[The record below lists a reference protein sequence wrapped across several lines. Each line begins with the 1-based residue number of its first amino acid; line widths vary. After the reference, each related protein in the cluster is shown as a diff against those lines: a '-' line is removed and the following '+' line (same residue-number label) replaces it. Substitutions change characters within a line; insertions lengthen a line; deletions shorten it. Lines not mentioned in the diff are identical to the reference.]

1 MEVRIMAINQEDL
14 AFVREAVLACEA
26 GQIFKPIEEGYT
38 NILLCNPEKSLNYR
52 LDYINS
58 IKIPDGYKK
67 EFKYPV
73 YISYHSIL
81 YGVLHNE
88 YGVVVKQ
95 IKRSYSEL
103 LWREIISKDPY
114 KGGLTEI
121 MFIPD
126 NSAYHIDWYKVSEGY
141 NLDGLP
147 DSCMKGKGDRFLPL
161 DRIAEMAV
169 LVKDSTNQMVAR
181 CIVWNKG
188 VVEKANGERIDKDL
202 YDRLYYVDG
211 YAEELMIQH
220 LEAKGI
226 EPLYNHWNGV
236 TFNLRIKNPFTNGY
250 YPWMDTFNLLAE
262 NDYLYCYDWQEYG
275 YDRSDIRDII
285 FESIEVKVLG
295 ALLTQDGSVEYGEYD
310 DSDED
315 DENWSDYEERHIP
328 VSRQV
333 YSEYL
338 RDILTDTEA
347 FISSYDGDWYPIN
360 GKGDVWL
367 PIYTNPENKIDYVVG
382 KSNLHFYNW
391 TDPDTGEEYLIPEK
405 DSTNDCIT
413 GFKIPKD
420 RAIYIAS
427 RHVYVSRDHKL
438 EDALDYFA
446 KDNQGQLDDV
456 ELEVLKAMLVKEK

>member
-1 MEVRIMAINQEDL
+1 MAINQEDL
-14 AFVREAVLACEA
+14 AFVREAVLNYKAE
-26 GQIFKPIEEGYT
+26 QIFKPIKEGYT

-114 KGGLTEI
+114 KGDLTEI

-147 DSCMKGKGDRFLPL
+147 SSCMKGYGGRFIPL
-161 DRIAEMAV
+161 DNIAEMAV

-188 VVEKANGERIDKDL
+188 IVEKADGTKIDKDL

-211 YAEELMIQH
+211 EAEEAMIQH
-220 LEAKGI
+220 LNAKGI

-262 NDYLYCYDWQEYG
+262 NDYLYCYDWQDLG
-275 YDRSDIRDII
+275 YNRSDIRDVI

-310 DSDED
+310 NSDED
-315 DENWSDYEERHIP
+315 DENYSSYENEYIP
-328 VSRQV
+328 INRQV
-333 YSEYL
+333 YSDYL
-338 RDILTDTEA
+338 GGILTDSRS
-347 FISSYDGDWYPIN
+347 FMSSYDNDRYPLD
-360 GKGDVWL
+360 GKGNIWL
-367 PIYTNPENKIDYVVG
+367 PIYPNPENKPDYVVG
-382 KSNLHFYNW
+382 VNHSDFYYW
-391 TDPDTGEEYLIPEK
+391 TDRHTQQTYLIPRK
-405 DSTNDCIT
+405 DSVEDYIT
-413 GFKIPKD
+413 ELYIPRD
-420 RAIYIAS
+420 RAIYLP
-427 RHVYVSRDHKL
+427 SRDL
-438 EDALDYFA
+438 YIY
-446 KDNQGQLDDV
+446 KDIQLKNIVKAFTNADGNFLLTPEELAEISEELNDGQ
-456 ELEVLKAMLVKEK
+456 

>member
-1 MEVRIMAINQEDL
+1 MAINKEDL
-14 AFVREAVLACEA
+14 AFVREAVLNYKAE
-26 GQIFKPIEEGYT
+26 QIFKPIEDGYT

-88 YGVVVKQ
+88 FGVVVKQ

-114 KGGLTEI
+114 KGDLTEI

-147 DSCMKGKGDRFLPL
+147 DSCMKGKGDRFIPL

-188 VVEKANGERIDKDL
+188 VVERANGERIDKDL

-211 YAEELMIQH
+211 YAEELMAQY

-226 EPLYNHWNGV
+226 DPLYNYWNGV

-275 YDRSDIRDII
+275 YSRSDIQDII

-310 DSDED
+310 DSDDDDE

-328 VSRQV
+328 ISRQV
-333 YSEYL
+333 YSDYMG
-338 RDILTDTEA
+338 DILTNTEA
-347 FISSYDGDWYPIN
+347 FISSYDGNWYPIN
-360 GKGDVWL
+360 GKGNVWL
-367 PIYTNPENKIDYVVG
+367 PIYTNPENKPDYVVG
-382 KSNLHFYNW
+382 INDLYFYSW
-391 TDPDTGEEYLIPEK
+391 RDPETGEKYLIPEK

-420 RAIYIAS
+420 RAIYVKS
-427 RHVYVSRDHKL
+427 RGIYVSKDHKL

-446 KDNQGQLDDV
+446 KDNQGHLEDI
-456 ELEVLKAMLVKEK
+456 ELEVLKEMLVKGK

>member
-1 MEVRIMAINQEDL
+1 MAINQEDL
-14 AFVREAVLACEA
+14 AFVREAVLAYKAE
-26 GQIFKPIEEGYT
+26 QIFKPIEEGYT

-114 KGGLTEI
+114 KGDLTEI

-147 DSCMKGKGDRFLPL
+147 DSCMKGKGDRFIPL
-161 DRIAEMAV
+161 DKIAEMAV
-169 LVKDSTNQMVAR
+169 LVKDSTALPPYFSPV
-181 CIVWNKG
+181 K
-188 VVEKANGERIDKDL
+188 IDKDL

-211 YAEELMIQH
+211 YAEELMAQY

-226 EPLYNHWNGV
+226 DPLYNYWNGV
-236 TFNLRIKNPFTNGY
+236 TFNLGIKNPFTNGY

-275 YDRSDIRDII
+275 YSRSDIRDII
-285 FESIEVKVLG
+285 FESMEVKVLG
-295 ALLTQDGSVEYGEYD
+295 ALLTQDGSVEYGEYG

-315 DENWSDYEERHIP
+315 DENYSNYEERYIP
-328 VSRQV
+328 TSRQV
-333 YSEYL
+333 YSDYL
-338 RDILTDTEA
+338 GDILTGTEA

-367 PIYTNPENKIDYVVG
+367 PIYPNPENKSDYVVG
-382 KSNLHFYNW
+382 VNNANFYYW
-391 TDPDTGEEYLIPEK
+391 TDRHTNERYLISREDTVTDYVTK
-405 DSTNDCIT
+405 LY
-413 GFKIPKD
+413 IPRD
-420 RAIYIAS
+420 RAIYLPA
-427 RHVYVSRDHKL
+427 RDLHI
-438 EDALDYFA
+438 Y
-446 KDNQGQLDDV
+446 KDIKLDDV
-456 ELEVLKAMLVKEK
+456 VKAFTNPKGDFLLSPEELAEISEELNDGQ

>member
-1 MEVRIMAINQEDL
+1 MAINQEGL

-88 YGVVVKQ
+88 FGVVVKQ

-114 KGGLTEI
+114 KGDLTEI

-147 DSCMKGKGDRFLPL
+147 DSCMKGKGDRFIPL
-161 DRIAEMAV
+161 DKIAEMAV

-188 VVEKANGERIDKDL
+188 VVERANGERIDKDL

-211 YAEELMIQH
+211 CAEELMIQY

-226 EPLYNHWNGV
+226 KPLYNHWNGV

-295 ALLTQDGSVEYGEYD
+295 ALLTQDGSVEYGDYD

-315 DENWSDYEERHIP
+315 DDGNYSEYEERYIP
-328 VSRQV
+328 ISRQV
-333 YSEYL
+333 YSDYL

-367 PIYTNPENKIDYVVG
+367 PIYPNLENKVDYVVG
-382 KSNLHFYNW
+382 VNDLHFYSW
-391 TDPDTGEEYLIPEK
+391 RDPETGEKYLIPEK

-420 RAIYIAS
+420 RAIYIRS
-427 RHVYVSRDHKL
+427 RNVYVSKDHNL
-438 EDALDYFA
+438 EDVLDYFA
-446 KDNQGQLDDV
+446 KDNQGHLEDI
-456 ELEVLKAMLVKEK
+456 ELEVLKEMLVKEK

>member
-1 MEVRIMAINQEDL
+1 MAINQEDL
-14 AFVREAVLACEA
+14 AFVREAVLNYKAE
-26 GQIFKPIEEGYT
+26 QIFKPIDEGYT

-103 LWREIISKDPY
+103 MWREIISKDPY
-114 KGGLTEI
+114 KGDLTEI

-147 DSCMKGKGDRFLPL
+147 DSCMKGKGDRFIPL
-161 DRIAEMAV
+161 DKIAEMAV

-188 VVEKANGERIDKDL
+188 IVEKADGTKIDKDL

-211 YAEELMIQH
+211 EAEELMIQY
-220 LEAKGI
+220 LEVKGI

-262 NDYLYCYDWQEYG
+262 DDYLYCYDWQDLG
-275 YDRSDIRDII
+275 YARSDIRDVI

-310 DSDED
+310 DSDDDE
-315 DENWSDYEERHIP
+315 DENWSGYEERHIP
-328 VSRQV
+328 ISRQV
-333 YSEYL
+333 YSNYL
-338 RDILTDTEA
+338 GDILTD
-347 FISSYDGDWYPIN
+347 IRSLVSSYDGDWYPIN

-367 PIYTNPENKIDYVVG
+367 PIYPNPEDKIDYVVG
-382 KSNLHFYNW
+382 TNNANFYYW
-391 TDPDTGEEYLIPEK
+391 TDRHTNERYLISRE
-405 DSTNDCIT
+405 DTVTDYVT
-413 GFKIPKD
+413 ELYIPRD
-420 RAIYIAS
+420 RAIYLP
-427 RHVYVSRDHKL
+427 SRDLHIYKDVKL
-438 EDALDYFA
+438 ADVVKAFTNANGDFLLTPEELAEISEELND
-446 KDNQGQLDDV
+446 GQ
-456 ELEVLKAMLVKEK
+456 

>member
-1 MEVRIMAINQEDL
+1 MAINQEDL
-14 AFVREAVLACEA
+14 AFVREAVLACEE
-26 GQIFKPIEEGYT
+26 GQLFKPIDEGYT
-38 NILLCNPEKSLNYR
+38 NILLCNPEKFLNYR
-52 LDYINS
+52 LEYINS

-114 KGGLTEI
+114 KGDLTEI

-126 NSAYHIDWYKVSEGY
+126 NSAYHLDWYKVSEGY

-147 DSCMKGKGDRFLPL
+147 DSCMKGKGDRFIPL
-161 DRIAEMAV
+161 DKIAEMAV

-188 VVEKANGERIDKDL
+188 VVERANGERIDKDL

-211 YAEELMIQH
+211 YAEKLMIQY
-220 LEAKGI
+220 LEAKDI
-226 EPLYNHWNGV
+226 ESLYNHWNGV

-262 NDYLYCYDWQEYG
+262 NDYLYCYDWQDLG
-275 YDRSDIRDII
+275 YNRSDIRNII
-285 FESIEVKVLG
+285 FESMEVKVLG
-295 ALLTQDGSVEYGEYD
+295 ALLTQDGSVVYGEYD
-310 DSDED
+310 NSDED
-315 DENWSDYEERHIP
+315 NGNYSNYEERYIP
-328 VSRQV
+328 TSRQV
-333 YSEYL
+333 YSDYMG
-338 RDILTDTEA
+338 DILTGTEA

-360 GKGDVWL
+360 GKEDIWL
-367 PIYTNPENKIDYVVG
+367 PIYTNPENKENYVTGV
-382 KSNLHFYNW
+382 NTQDFYYW
-391 TDPDTGEEYLIPEK
+391 KDRDTREQYLIPRDDAVTDYIRK
-405 DSTNDCIT
+405 IQ
-413 GFKIPKD
+413 IPKD
-420 RAIYIAS
+420 RAIYIRS
-427 RHVYVSRDHKL
+427 RNVYVSKDHKL
-438 EDALDYFA
+438 EDVLDYFA
-446 KDNQGQLDDV
+446 KDNKGHLEDI
-456 ELEVLKAMLVKEK
+456 ELEVLKEMLVKEK

>member
-1 MEVRIMAINQEDL
+1 MAINQKDL

-26 GQIFKPIEEGYT
+26 EQIFKPIEEGYT
-38 NILLCNPEKSLNYR
+38 NILLCNPEKTLNYR

-58 IKIPDGYKK
+58 IKIPDRYKK

-73 YISYHSIL
+73 YVSYHNIL

-95 IKRSYSEL
+95 IKRSYCGL
-103 LWREIISKDPY
+103 LWREIISRDPY
-114 KGGLTEI
+114 KGDLTEI

-126 NSAYHIDWYKVSEGY
+126 NSAYHIDWYKVSKGY

-147 DSCMKGKGDRFLPL
+147 DSCMKGHGDRFIPL
-161 DRIAEMAV
+161 DKIAEMAV

-188 VVEKANGERIDKDL
+188 VVERANGERIDKNL

-211 YAEELMIQH
+211 CAEELMIQH
-220 LEAKGI
+220 LEIKGI
-226 EPLYNHWNGV
+226 EPLYNLWNGV

-275 YDRSDIRDII
+275 HDRSDIRNVI

-295 ALLTQDGSVEYGEYD
+295 ALLTQDGSVEYGGYD

-315 DENWSDYEERHIP
+315 DENYSNYEERYIP
-328 VSRQV
+328 TSR
-333 YSEYL
+333 
-338 RDILTDTEA
+338 
-347 FISSYDGDWYPIN
+347 
-360 GKGDVWL
+360 
-367 PIYTNPENKIDYVVG
+367 PENKTDYVAGV
-382 KSNLHFYNW
+382 NDLHFYSW
-391 TDPDTGEEYLIPEK
+391 RDPETREKYLIPKK
-405 DSTNDCIT
+405 DSANDCIT

-420 RAIYIAS
+420 RAIYIRS
-427 RHVYVSRDHKL
+427 RNVYVSKDHKL
-438 EDALDYFA
+438 EDILDYFT
-446 KDNQGQLDDV
+446 KDNKGHLEDI
-456 ELEVLKAMLVKEK
+456 ELEVLKEMLVKEK